1 MRHRNK
7 TSKLKR
13 TASHR
18 RALLANLSC
27 SLIEHGRIKTTL
39 GKAKALRPVVEKLV
53 TLAKRDDLHSRRLA
67 IAFLHDKERV
77 KKLFAEVAPAAK
89 NRPGGYT
96 RITKLGSRMS
106 DSAPMAYI
114 EWVDLPGAI
123 EEEEDAT
130 PAPATKAKAKK
141 TAPAAEEA
149 PVVEVEEVE
158 EVVEEAP
165 AEAEAAEA
173 KATEEPAA
181 EEAPAD
187 VVEAEE
193 PEEKPAS

>member
-7 TSKLKR
+7 SAKLKR
-13 TASHR
+13 NASHR

-67 IAFLHDKERV
+67 VAFLRDKDSM

-89 NRPGGYT
+89 NRQGGYT

-114 EWVDLPGAI
+114 EWVDLPGTAED
-123 EEEEDAT
+123 EEEAT
-130 PAPATKAKAKK
+130 PAVEKTEKTEQAT
-141 TAPAAEEA
+141 EA
-149 PVVEVEEVE
+149 SSETTT
-158 EVVEEAP
+158 
-165 AEAEAAEA
+165 AEAA
-173 KATEEPAA
+173 PPA
-181 EEAPAD
+181 EESTP
-187 VVEAEE
+187 AEE
-193 PEEKPAS
+193 PSAEEEKPTPAKDQPAS